1 MLYVR
6 VPGYDAPLWFD
17 RLAGVAWRFVAVV
30 LALAVLVAIVV
41 GFESV
46 ILPLFLGLLLA
57 SALNPIN
64 TALRA
69 RGVAPA
75 LAALAALL
83 VLTVIVGLVVWTT
96 VQAVADEWTSISV
109 ELEVGV
115 DRLIASATDA
125 GADEETAEQLA
136 EDLQEGVT
144 DILQWLVMGVTRF
157 LPVVAGFAA
166 TLMLG
171 LLVAF
176 FYLKDGAGMWRWTL
190 QLAAGSGQL
199 VDRIGQRIWKTVSGY
214 ILGQAAIAAI
224 DASLIALGALVLGVP
239 HVSAI
244 ALLTFLGAFVPYI
257 GATIAGAFAVLLAV
271 SDGGVARGVAMLVV
285 VLAVQVFEGNVL
297 QPWIQGRAVKLHPLV
312 VALSVVAGGA
322 LAGFLG
328 IFIAVPVT
336 ASAVVALDELRKAG
350 LFGLE
355 RPADSVTS

>member
-1 MLYVR
+1 VCAASRGPRPEARTAVLYVR

-30 LALAVLVAIVV
+30 LALAVLVAIAV

-46 ILPLFLGLLLA
+46 ILPLFLGLLFA

-64 TALRA
+64 AALRA

-109 ELEVGV
+109 ELEVGI

-125 GADEETAEQLA
+125 GADEETAEQIA

-144 DILQWLVMGVTRF
+144 DIVQWLVIGVTRF

-239 HVSAI
+239 HRLRDRPAH
-244 ALLTFLGAFVPYI
+244 VPRR
-257 GATIAGAFAVLLAV
+257 L
-271 SDGGVARGVAMLVV
+271 
-285 VLAVQVFEGNVL
+285 
-297 QPWIQGRAVKLHPLV
+297 RAVHWRHHRRRLRRTPGGQRWRRGARRGDAGRGPRRAGVRRQRAAAVDPGSRRQTAPARRRPLGGGWWR
-312 VALSVVAGGA
+312 AGG
-322 LAGFLG
+322 LPRHLHRRSGHG
-328 IFIAVPVT
+328 VGG
-336 ASAVVALDELRKAG
+336 R
-350 LFGLE
+350 
-355 RPADSVTS
+355 RPR